1 MLPVIFFL
9 MQYMVSARAGLVNY
23 VDGQVNVRLHE
34 QVTAGAPIETGL
46 QSHVELLLNPGSFL
60 RIGEDSQVVLDSVEL
75 SNIAVRIVKGA
86 ALIEA
91 SDIDK
96 QIPIRVTT
104 GNLQVLIVSSG
115 MYRFSDGTALVLD
128 GRLRTADKSTTVKK
142 GHQITSFHDNYTVS
156 NIVGQP
162 NGELDLWSGQRS
174 EALAKANALAYHDR
188 YSGNAYSLLY
198 YPYWNFYSG
207 RSAWI
212 YSPFLTGFTFIPRGA
227 YRSYYGYRFVSIG
240 AFAGMAAFPSHP
252 WIAAG
257 APQSQ
262 RPSAGSASSR
272 PAVVPGSRA
281 GTGSG
286 GGHQNGSG
294 GGFGGGRTG
303 SSSGGFGGGHGGG
316 RMGGARSGGHGGGH
330 R

>member
-9 MQYMVSARAGLVNY
+9 LQYMVSAKAGLVNY

-34 QVTAGAPIETGL
+34 QITAGAPIETGL

-75 SNIAVRIVKGA
+75 SNTAVRIVKGA

-104 GNLQVLIVSSG
+104 GNLQVLIVSPG
-115 MYRFSDGTALVLD
+115 TYRFSDGTALVLE
-128 GRLRTADKSTTVKK
+128 GKLRTADQSTTIKR
-142 GHQITSFHDNYTVS
+142 GHQVTSFGDSYTVS
-156 NIVGQP
+156 NIVVQP
-162 NGELDLWSGQRS
+162 NGELDLWSSQRS
-174 EALAKANALAYHDR
+174 AALAKANALAYHDH
-188 YSGNAYSLLY
+188 YSGNAYSFWY
-198 YPYWNFYSG
+198 YPYWNVYSG

-212 YSPFLTGFTFIPRGA
+212 YSPFLTGFTFIPRGS

-240 AFAGMAAFPSHP
+240 AFAGGSAFPAHP
-252 WIAAG
+252 WITGG
-257 APQSQ
+257 APRPQ
-262 RPSAGSASSR
+262 RPSTGSVSPR
-272 PAVVPGSRA
+272 PTVVPSSRA
-281 GTGSG
+281 GGGFG

-294 GGFGGGRTG
+294 GGFGGGHGRRM
-303 SSSGGFGGGHGGG
+303 GGARGGGHGGG
-316 RMGGARSGGHGGGH
+316 RR
-330 R
+330 

>member
-9 MQYMVSARAGLVNY
+9 MQYMVSAKAGLVNY

-34 QVTAGAPIETGL
+34 QITAGTPIETGL

-115 MYRFSDGTALVLD
+115 AYRFSDGTALVLE
-128 GRLRTADKSTTVKK
+128 GRLRTADKSRTIKK
-142 GHQITSFHDNYTVS
+142 GRQITSFGDSYMVS
-156 NIVGQP
+156 NIVARP
-162 NGELDLWSGQRS
+162 TGELDLWSSQRS

-188 YSGNAYSLLY
+188 YSGNAYAFWYYPY
-198 YPYWNFYSG
+198 YPYWNVYSN

-212 YSPFLTGFTFIPRGA
+212 YSPFLTGFTFIPRGG

-240 AFAGMAAFPSHP
+240 TFAGASAFTTHP
-252 WIAAG
+252 WGSG
-257 APQSQ
+257 ASPHPQH
-262 RPSAGSASSR
+262 PT
-272 PAVVPGSRA
+272 VVPGSRS
-281 GTGSG
+281 GSGSG
-286 GGHQNGSG
+286 G
-294 GGFGGGRTG
+294 RPM
-303 SSSGGFGGGHGGG
+303 GGHVGGMRGGVHG
-316 RMGGARSGGHGGGH
+316 RPG
-330 R
+330 